1 MVLRQLRRQARVEG
15 GRVAPE
21 RLERDRRQDDAAHP
35 EHDVQNHEAARLLG
49 NKVEEQKVKETPLP
63 SPPSGGLQSFNP
75 AHAVTS
81 II

>member
-49 NKVEEQKVKETPLP
+49 NKVEEAKHADAPL
-63 SPPSGGLQSFNP
+63 QVSFYLSFQEP
-75 AHAVTS
+75 K
-81 II
+81 